1 MSAYYA
7 AGGPAQRP
15 AGLSP
20 LTPVQASFSGPAPQ
34 SRITVAFRLL
44 LAVPHI
50 IILVTMAVGAGVV
63 AFIGWFGALF
73 TGRLPVFAA
82 DFLTGYLRWASRV
95 QAYQY
100 LLTDEYPPFTLD
112 DRDYPVRL
120 AVPRGQQLNRA
131 AVFFRFF
138 LLFPC
143 WIVQSV
149 ISYGALSLFQF
160 VNWLIVLISGQM
172 PETIHQALS
181 AVLRYNYRVLAF
193 ALMLTSTY
201 PAGLFGDPEAAGF
214 APPAAPPMT
223 GPYGQP
229 QPGYG
234 YGAPAGGLP
243 AYGGPR
249 GHVADGGHQA
259 WAVDGRQWLLILS
272 ASARKLMV
280 FFIVFGAVLS
290 AGYSAYQAAALGDQI
305 STLTAEIQV
314 TADAA
319 PVSDAL
325 ASYTSDVTGCYGDL
339 GCKTA
344 VNRKLAST
352 LSTFAGQLQTISMP
366 SRAATA
372 NARLITAMSDM
383 SAAFARLGAVTTD
396 GQYDAIAQPSD
407 VVQALNQFSMDY
419 DNLVSA
425 LSP

>member
-7 AGGPAQRP
+7 AGGQAQRP

-34 SRITVAFRLL
+34 SRVTVAFRLL
-44 LAVPHI
+44 LAIPHLL
-50 IILVTMAVGAGVV
+50 ILVTMAVGAGVV

-100 LLTDEYPPFTLD
+100 LLTDEYP
-112 DRDYPVRL
+112 VRL
-120 AVPRGQQLNRA
+120 AVPRGQELNRA

-138 LLFPC
+138 LLIPC

-149 ISYGALSLFQF
+149 ISYGALTLFQF

-172 PETIHQALS
+172 PDTIHQALS

-214 APPAAPPMT
+214 APPAAPPMA

-249 GHVADGGHQA
+249 GYVADGGHQA
-259 WAVDGRQWLLILS
+259 WAMDGRRWLLILS
-272 ASARKLMV
+272 ASARKLMI

-290 AGYSAYQAAALGDQI
+290 ASYSAYRTVTLIGDASKLVASAEVMAA
-305 STLTAEIQV
+305 TLPARSE
-314 TADAA
+314 
-319 PVSDAL
+319 L
-325 ASYTSDVTGCYGDL
+325 ASYPSDVTACHGDL
-339 GCKTA
+339 ACVTGLDRTMA
-344 VNRKLAST
+344 TGFSTLAS
-352 LSTFAGQLQTISMP
+352 QLEVISVP
-366 SRAATA
+366 SQATAA
-372 NARLITAMSDM
+372 NARLITAS
-383 SAAFARLGAVTTD
+383 SNVAAACARLGSVTSAS
-396 GQYDAIAQPSD
+396 QYARMGSSFSVEQAGEQFD
-407 VVQALNQFSMDY
+407 VDY
-419 DNLVSA
+419 NYLMST
-425 LSP
+425 LRS